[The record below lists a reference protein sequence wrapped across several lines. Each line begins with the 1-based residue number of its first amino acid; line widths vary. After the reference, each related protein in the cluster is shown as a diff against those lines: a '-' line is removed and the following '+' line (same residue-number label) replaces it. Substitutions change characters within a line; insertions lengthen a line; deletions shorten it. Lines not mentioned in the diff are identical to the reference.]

1 MINFI
6 KITLLQGGKKTMS
19 KVIEAIYENGVFKP
33 DKKLRMKEH
42 QKVRIQILPN
52 DDWKEKFDK
61 ALRSIRSKAARFTE
75 QEIQADV
82 EEAIKEV
89 RAERRARESRC

>member
-1 MINFI
+1 
-6 KITLLQGGKKTMS
+6 MS
-19 KVIEAIYENGVFKP
+19 KVIEAVYENGVFRP
-33 DKKLRMKEH
+33 AKKIRMKEK
-42 QKVRIQILPN
+42 QKVQIQILSR
-52 DDWKEKFDK
+52 DDWQMRFDK

-75 QEIQADV
+75 EEIQADI

>member
-1 MINFI
+1 
-6 KITLLQGGKKTMS
+6 MS
-19 KVIEAIYENGVFKP
+19 KIIEAVYENGVFRP
-33 DKKLRMKEH
+33 AKKIRMKDN
-42 QKVRIQILPN
+42 QKVQIQILSK
-52 DDWKEKFDK
+52 DDWQIRFDK